1 MADFDYRD
9 YASKVRQIE
18 SGGRYALDHYK
29 GGKKSGKQKSSASGA
44 YGFLDSTWSRFGN
57 TAYKSA
63 YVAPAAEQDAAFD
76 RFTAAQHQQ
85 MQRSGVRVTQGSSY
99 LAHFAGAGGATKVLR
114 ADPNASIRS
123 VLGEK
128 AYKANK
134 ALFDQVKTA
143 GGLTQWADKK
153 MGATPGRPMSPQAAI
168 DASSVTGSTAKS
180 TATTAERK
188 PGVFESLFGG
198 ISNALDGVAD
208 APNAKA
214 ADGAEAKGGVTG
226 FLSEDA
232 NIGANVGALAGGYFG
247 GPAGAVVGGLLGQ
260 GAGKIFGGAFGDMN
274 IGAGI
279 GRAADGILGGIG
291 RALGGLADGI
301 GLDGQLG
308 FQGSFTTDS
317 MSTGSSSSSESR
329 ESRSSMGGGSSWDRG
344 SWNDGSSTSPSN
356 SRSYG
361 SKGGAGS
368 GQGHVKGESSH
379 Q

>member
-18 SGGRYALDHYK
+18 SGGRYALDHF
-29 GGKKSGKQKSSASGA
+29 KSKSKTASGA
-44 YGFLDSTWSRFGN
+44 YGFLDSTWSRFGDRSI
-57 TAYKSA
+57 KSA
-63 YVAPAAEQDAAFD
+63 YMADAATQDAAFD
-76 RFTAAQHQQ
+76 RFTAANHQQ
-85 MQRSGVRVTQGSSY
+85 LQRSGVRVTQGTSY
-99 LAHFAGAGGATKVLR
+99 LAHFAGAGGAAKVLK

-134 ALFDQVKTA
+134 GLFDKVQTA
-143 GGLTQWADKK
+143 GGLAAWADRK
-153 MGATPGRPMSPQAAI
+153 MGATHGRVKTPQEAI
-168 DASSVTGSTAKS
+168 DASSVTGSTSKAP
-180 TATTAERK
+180 AERK

-214 ADGAEAKGGVTG
+214 NGAEAKKGGITG
-226 FLSEDA
+226 FLSDEA

-247 GPAGAVVGGLLGQ
+247 GPAGAVIGGLLGQ
-260 GAGKIFGGAFGDMN
+260 GAGKILGGAAGDVN

-291 RALGGLADGI
+291 RALGGIADGI

-308 FQGSFTTDS
+308 FQGSFTSDS
-317 MSTGSSSSSESR
+317 MSTGSTENRSGGSND
-329 ESRSSMGGGSSWDRG
+329 SRSGGKSWDRG
-344 SWNDGSSTSPSN
+344 GWNDGSSTSPSS

-361 SKGGAGS
+361 SKGGAGT